1 VLRDENC
8 VPFFAAEVINMS
20 VSARGMI
27 DRGALEKLMAASGV
41 SVNADDVD
49 AVSRSLERIQSAAAT
64 LPQPLSLDET
74 DEHFYRLL
82 EADAA
87 NGAGW

>member
-1 VLRDENC
+1 
-8 VPFFAAEVINMS
+8 
-20 VSARGMI
+20 
-27 DRGALEKLMAASGV
+27 MAASGV

-49 AVSRSLERIQSAAAT
+49 AVSGSLERIQSAAAT
-64 LPQPLSLDET
+64 LLQLRSFDET

-82 EADAA
+82 EGDAA

>member
-1 VLRDENC
+1 
-8 VPFFAAEVINMS
+8 MS
-20 VSARGMI
+20 VSAGGTI

-41 SVNADDVD
+41 SVNEDDVD
-49 AVSRSLERIQSAAAT
+49 AESRSLERIQSAAAA

-82 EADAA
+82 EVDAA
-87 NGAGW
+87 NGAGR